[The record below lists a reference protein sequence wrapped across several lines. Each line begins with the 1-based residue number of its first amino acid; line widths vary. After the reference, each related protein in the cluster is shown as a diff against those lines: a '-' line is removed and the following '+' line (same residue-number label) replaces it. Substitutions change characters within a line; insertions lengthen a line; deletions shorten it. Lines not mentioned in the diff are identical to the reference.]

1 MNRKTVLAALTVVLT
16 MCFFASCQEQ
26 LEENDL
32 LQGKWREKAVVDKPD
47 ATECE
52 LKSYIE
58 FSEYVYE
65 AKNRQML
72 QVDAC
77 KGTTTYN
84 NYTIAGD
91 TLIIVD
97 DKNITK
103 KYLLKTVDQSTLV
116 YTDKDNRT
124 FTYKRY
130 N

>member
-1 MNRKTVLAALTVVLT
+1 MNRKRVLTALTVVLT
-16 MCFFASCQEQ
+16 MCSLASCQEQ
-26 LEENDL
+26 QEENDL
-32 LQGKWREKAVVDKPD
+32 LQGRWREKAVVEKPN

-52 LKSYIE
+52 LKSFME

-65 AKNRQML
+65 AKNRRML
-72 QVDAC
+72 QVDSC
-77 KGTTTYN
+77 KGTTIYN
-84 NYTIAGD
+84 HYSVAGD

-124 FTYKRY
+124 FTYSRY